1 MEATELNTQK
11 GLNCLYIFYHTHK
24 KRKNRRGQSLPQV
37 QVWDLPPPGQEKA
50 PRSRAQGHS
59 QVGRNRGSPGPLRCL
74 FPEACRR
81 WIPHLAAG
89 PEQGDMEGRWPWNL
103 QRTTNASGSCRM
115 NPYYSHWTFKQPAEE
130 QWKWL
135 KGRLENATMCVPH
148 SVADLS
154 QGGQQEE
161 GRWRETK
168 KNKWNAKCPFPL
180 NHWNCYSNL
189 TRGRRRKALK

>member
-1 MEATELNTQK
+1 MEATKLNTQK
-11 GLNCLYIFYHTHK
+11 RLNCLYIFYHTHK

-135 KGRLENATMCVPH
+135 KEGWKMPPCV
-148 SVADLS
+148 SLTLS
-154 QGGQQEE
+154 LTCLRE
-161 GRWRETK
+161 GSRRKEDV
-168 KNKWNAKCPFPL
+168 
-180 NHWNCYSNL
+180 
-189 TRGRRRKALK
+189 GRRKRTSETPSAPSH